1 MTIDIGR
8 TKAIATCLSLA
19 VLMATPLVAAAQDV
33 SFKDKRLMMLI
44 GSETG
49 GGTDTTGRLVAPY
62 FVKYLPGNPNVV
74 VQNMPGAGGIAAQ
87 NHFVTQVKPDGMT
100 MTTGASSQIDP
111 LLYRKANSSYD
122 PTKYAYVGGVGRGG
136 NFLLVNKETE
146 HRLYDK
152 TKEPLVMGS
161 NSAPRTGVQMALW
174 GIEYLGWN
182 ARWITAYRGTNDM
195 FLALERGE
203 IDMTA
208 TANYFQV
215 EKALKTG
222 KFKVIAQSGSLEDGK
237 MVPRPELADTPIFSD
252 LMKGKITDKLGQ
264 QGFDYWLSMS
274 ATDKWVALP
283 PGTPQPIVNTYRDAF
298 RKIAKDPSFVE
309 EGKKM
314 SEDFAPQSPEDVE
327 SLVRTVGNTTP
338 EAIES
343 INTMMRKQGI
353 RVE

>member
-1 MTIDIGR
+1 MTEDWSR
-8 TKAIATCLSLA
+8 RA
-19 VLMATPLVAAAQDV
+19 VLGLGVGLTAAVLGAEPLAAQEV
-33 SFKDKRLMMLI
+33 SFKDKRLTMLI
-44 GSETG
+44 GSATG

-62 FVKYLPGNPNVV
+62 FTKYLPGHPAVI

-87 NHFVTQVKPDGMT
+87 NHFANQVKPDGMVF
-100 MTTGASSQIDP
+100 TTGASSQVDP
-111 LLYRKANSSYD
+111 LLYRKATAGYD

-146 HRLYDK
+146 SRLYDK
-152 TKEPLVMGS
+152 SKEPLVMGS

-174 GIEYLGWN
+174 GIAYLGWN
-182 ARWITAYRGTNDM
+182 ARWVTAYRGTNDM

-222 KFKVIAQSGSLEDGK
+222 KFRVLAQSGTLEDGK
-237 MVPRPELADTPIFSD
+237 IVPRPELADVPIFSNM
-252 LMKGKITDKLGQ
+252 MKGKISDKVGQ
-264 QGFDYWLSMS
+264 QGFDYWLGMC
-274 ATDKWVALP
+274 AVDKWVALP
-283 PGTPQPIVNTYRDAF
+283 PGTPSDIVSTYRGAF
-298 RKIAKDPSFVE
+298 RKMAADPAFVA

-314 SEDFAPQSPEDVE
+314 SEDFTPMSADDVQN
-327 SLVRTVGNTTP
+327 LVRTIGATPP
-338 EAIES
+338 EAIDA
-343 INTMMRKQGI
+343 ITVMMRRQGI